1 MSALPLSAT
10 DLALSAILVLVNAI
24 ASLALGLQIHRPL
37 LLAAVRMVAQ
47 LLLVGLVLRWILVHQ
62 SPWLTGVAVVL
73 MIAAAAREVASRTR
87 TPLAGHA
94 GLRISAIVV
103 GTASLLTVAL
113 ALSTA
118 LRPDP
123 WYDPRYAIP
132 LMGIVLGSVLNS
144 ASIALDAFLSGAR
157 QSAPIIEARLALG
170 DTRQQALRALRMAAM
185 RSGLLPVINQM
196 SAAGIVTLPGIMT
209 GQVLAGMDALAA
221 AKYQILLMFILA
233 GASGLAA
240 FGAATLAMWRLT
252 DGRQRLRLDRLRQPG
267 SIGTGLA

>member
-1 MSALPLSAT
+1 MSVLPLSAT
-10 DLALSAILVLVNAI
+10 DLALSAILLLVNAI
-24 ASLALGLQIHRPL
+24 VSLVLGLQIHRSL
-37 LLAAVRMVAQ
+37 LLAGARMVAQ
-47 LLLVGLVLRWILVHQ
+47 LLLVGMVLRWILGHQ
-62 SPWLTGVAVVL
+62 WPWLTAVAVLL
-73 MIAAAAREVASRTR
+73 MVVATAREVASRAR
-87 TPLAGHA
+87 TPLAGSA
-94 GLRISAIVV
+94 GLRISLAVV
-103 GTASLLTVAL
+103 GASSMLTVAL

-144 ASIALDAFLSGAR
+144 ASIALDAFLAGAR
-157 QSAPIIEARLALG
+157 SSAPVIEARLALG
-170 DTRQQALRALRMAAM
+170 ANRRDALRAPLLAAI
-185 RSGLLPVINQM
+185 RSGMLPVINQM
-196 SAAGIVTLPGIMT
+196 SAAGIITLPGIMT

-252 DGRQRLRLDRLRQPG
+252 DGRQRLRLDRLR
-267 SIGTGLA
+267 